1 MALYLWIKAF
11 HIIFVIALMAGLLI
25 YPRYKLHQLSSK
37 PGDELF
43 ETMKDA
49 SNRLRKIILNP
60 ALVVVWVLG
69 ITMLVMNQSLL
80 SVGWMHAKLLLVLIL
95 SGLHGYFISIGKKI
109 DRGDVAP
116 TAKTMKMLNEVP
128 FLIMIAVVILAVVKP
143 F

>member
-1 MALYLWIKAF
+1 MSLYLWIKAL
-11 HIIFVIALMAGLLI
+11 HIVFVIALMAGLLI
-25 YPRYKLHQLSSK
+25 YPRYKLHQLNSK

-43 ETMKDA
+43 ETMKEA

-60 ALVVVWVLG
+60 TLIIVWILG

-80 SVGWMHAKLLLVLIL
+80 TVGWMHTKLLLVLIL

-109 DRGDVAP
+109 DRGDMAP

-128 FLIMIAVVILAVVKP
+128 FLIMIGVVILAVVKP

>member
-1 MALYLWIKAF
+1 MSLYVWIKAF

-43 ETMKDA
+43 ETMKEA

-60 ALVVVWVLG
+60 ALIIVWVLG

-80 SVGWMHAKLLLVLIL
+80 TVGWMHVKLLLVLIL

-128 FLIMIAVVILAVVKP
+128 FLIMIGVVILAVVKP

>member
-1 MALYLWIKAF
+1 MSLYLWVKAF
-11 HIIFVIALMAGLLI
+11 HIVFVIALMAGLLI

-43 ETMKDA
+43 ETMKEA

-60 ALVVVWVLG
+60 ALIIVWILG
-69 ITMLVMNQSLL
+69 ITMLVMNQRLL
-80 SVGWMHAKLLLVLIL
+80 SVGWMHTKLLLVLIL

-128 FLIMIAVVILAVVKP
+128 FLIMIGVVILAVVKP

>member
-1 MALYLWIKAF
+1 MTLYLWIKAA

-25 YPRYKLHQLSSK
+25 YPRYKLHQLQSK

-60 ALVVVWVLG
+60 ALLLVWVLG
-69 ITMLVMNQSLL
+69 LTMLYLNQALL
-80 SVGWMHAKLLLVLIL
+80 SQGWMHTKLVLVLIL

-109 DRGDVAP
+109 DRGEGAP
-116 TAKTMKMLNEVP
+116 SPRTMKMLNEVP
-128 FLIMIAVVILAVVKP
+128 FLIMIGVVILAVGKP

>member
-1 MALYLWIKAF
+1 MSLYVWIKAF
-11 HIIFVIALMAGLLI
+11 HITFVIALMAGLLI

-60 ALVVVWVLG
+60 ALIIVWVLG
-69 ITMLVMNQSLL
+69 ITMLVMNQGLL
-80 SVGWMHAKLLLVLIL
+80 SVGWMHVKLLLVLIL

-128 FLIMIAVVILAVVKP
+128 FLIMIGIVILAVVKP

>member
-1 MALYLWIKAF
+1 MSLYIWVKAF
-11 HIIFVIALMAGLLI
+11 HIIFVVALMAGLLI

-43 ETMKDA
+43 ETMKEA

-60 ALVVVWVLG
+60 ALIIVWVLG

-80 SVGWMHAKLLLVLIL
+80 SVGWMHVKLLLVLIL
-95 SGLHGYFISIGKKI
+95 SGLQGYFISIGKKI

-128 FLIMIAVVILAVVKP
+128 FIIMIGVVILAVVKP

>member
-1 MALYLWIKAF
+1 MSLYLWIKAF

-43 ETMKDA
+43 ETMKGA

-60 ALVVVWVLG
+60 ALIIVWVLG
-69 ITMLVMNQSLL
+69 ITMLVMNQGLL
-80 SVGWMHAKLLLVLIL
+80 SVGWMHTKLLLVVIL

-128 FLIMIAVVILAVVKP
+128 FLIMIVVVILAVVKP

>member
-1 MALYLWIKAF
+1 MTLYLWIKAI

-43 ETMKDA
+43 ETMKEA

-60 ALVVVWVLG
+60 ALVLVWVLG
-69 ITMLVMNQSLL
+69 LAMIYLNQSLL
-80 SVGWMHAKLLLVLIL
+80 SQGWMHTKLLLVLIL

-116 TAKTMKMLNEVP
+116 TAKTLKMLNEVP
-128 FLIMIAVVILAVVKP
+128 FLIMIVVVILAVGKP

>member
-1 MALYLWIKAF
+1 MSLYLWIKAL
-11 HIIFVIALMAGLLI
+11 HIVFVIALMAGLLI
-25 YPRYKLHQLSSK
+25 YPRYKLHQLNSK

-43 ETMKDA
+43 ETMKEA

-60 ALVVVWVLG
+60 TLIIVWILG

-80 SVGWMHAKLLLVLIL
+80 TVGWMHTKLLLVLIL

-128 FLIMIAVVILAVVKP
+128 FLIMIGVVILAVVKP

>member
-1 MALYLWIKAF
+1 MSVYLWVQAF

-25 YPRYKLHQLSSK
+25 YPRYKLHQIKSK

-43 ETMKDA
+43 ETMQEA

-60 ALVVVWVLG
+60 SLILVWALG

-80 SVGWMHAKLLLVLIL
+80 SMGWMHAKLVLVLIL

-116 TAKTMKMLNEVP
+116 TAKTLKMLNEVP
-128 FLIMIAVVILAVVKP
+128 FLIMIGVVILAVVKP

>member
-1 MALYLWIKAF
+1 MSLYLWIKAF
-11 HIIFVIALMAGLLI
+11 HIVFVIALMAGLLI

-43 ETMKDA
+43 ETMKEA

-60 ALVVVWVLG
+60 ALIIVWVLG
-69 ITMLVMNQSLL
+69 ITMLVLNQSLL
-80 SVGWMHAKLLLVLIL
+80 SVGWMHTKLLLVLIL

-116 TAKTMKMLNEVP
+116 TTKTMKMLNEVP
-128 FLIMIAVVILAVVKP
+128 FLIMIGVVILAVVKP

>member
-1 MALYLWIKAF
+1 MSLYLWVKAF
-11 HIIFVIALMAGLLI
+11 HIIFVVALMAGLLI

-43 ETMKDA
+43 ETMKEA
-49 SNRLRKIILNP
+49 SNRLRQIILNP
-60 ALVVVWVLG
+60 ALIIVWVLG
-69 ITMLVMNQSLL
+69 ITMLIMNQSLL
-80 SVGWMHAKLLLVLIL
+80 TVGWMHLKLLLVLIL
-95 SGLHGYFISIGKKI
+95 SGLHGYLISIGKKI

>member
-1 MALYLWIKAF
+1 MTLYLWIKAI

-43 ETMKDA
+43 ETMKEA

-60 ALVVVWVLG
+60 ALVLVWVLG
-69 ITMLVMNQSLL
+69 LTMIYLNQSLL
-80 SVGWMHAKLLLVLIL
+80 SQGWMHTKLLLVLIL

-116 TAKTMKMLNEVP
+116 TAKTLKMLNEVP
-128 FLIMIAVVILAVVKP
+128 FLIMIGVVILAVGKP

>member
-1 MALYLWIKAF
+1 MSLYLWVKAF

-43 ETMKDA
+43 ETMKEA

-60 ALVVVWVLG
+60 ALIIVWFLG

-80 SVGWMHAKLLLVLIL
+80 SVGWMHTKFLLVLVL

-128 FLIMIAVVILAVVKP
+128 FLIMIGVVILAVVKP